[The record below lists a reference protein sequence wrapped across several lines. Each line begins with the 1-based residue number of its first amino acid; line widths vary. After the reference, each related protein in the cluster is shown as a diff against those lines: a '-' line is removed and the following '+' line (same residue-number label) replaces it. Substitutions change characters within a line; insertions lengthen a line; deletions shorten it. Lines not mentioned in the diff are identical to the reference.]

1 MHQTEALSNLI
12 AGIYDAA
19 LDSALWSEVLAKTR
33 EFVGGGAASLFIKE
47 PRSKKGRLLYRC
59 GALNPI
65 YEDLYWNKYV
75 KIDPISTSEFLAK
88 IAEPWGTA
96 DLVPYDEF
104 LKTRF
109 YEEWARPQGWI
120 DFVGATLDKSTTRA
134 ALVGVFR
141 HERHGLVDDEARRR
155 MQLVA
160 PHFRRAVLIA
170 KIIDLKSAQA
180 ASLADTLDG
189 LCASTFLVDH
199 NARIVHSNAA
209 GCAALSD
216 GDVVRA
222 VSGKLSVSDSEAD
235 KVLHQ
240 AIINADSGDVALGAK
255 GIAVMLKGQDGEQ
268 YVAHMLPLTSGA
280 RRTAGVAYSAVAAI
294 FIRPATLNGP
304 HPIEAIA
311 KAYQLTPTEMRVLM
325 MIVEIGGV
333 PEVAPVLGISETTV
347 KTHLQHIY
355 SKTGTGRQADL
366 VKLVAGFMAPVR
378 LIG

>member
-1 MHQTEALSNLI
+1 MDQTDALSILI

-19 LDSALWSEVLAKTR
+19 LDSSLWPEALVKTR

-47 PRSKKGRLLYRC
+47 PNAKEGKLLYRC
-59 GALNPI
+59 GALSPI

-75 KIDPISTSEFLAK
+75 KIDPVSTSEFLAK
-88 IAEPWGTA
+88 IGEPWGTA

-109 YEEWARPQGWI
+109 YKEWARPQGWI
-120 DFVGATLDKSTTRA
+120 DFVGATLEKSGTRA

-141 HERHGLVDDEARRR
+141 HERDGLVDDEARRR
-155 MQLVA
+155 MRLVA

-170 KIIDLKSAQA
+170 KIIDTKTAQA
-180 ASLADTLDG
+180 ASLADTLDC
-189 LCASTFLVDH
+189 LRTCTFLVDH
-199 NARIVHSNAA
+199 NARIVHANAV
-209 GCAALSD
+209 GCAALRD
-216 GDVVRA
+216 GVVVRA
-222 VSGKLSVSDSEAD
+222 VGGKLSVADSEAD

-240 AIINADSGDVALGAK
+240 AIINTCGGDVALGVK
-255 GIAVMLKGQDGEQ
+255 GIAVTLNGQDDER

-280 RRTAGVAYSAVAAI
+280 RRNAGAAYSAVAAI
-294 FIRPATLNGP
+294 FIRRATLEGP

-311 KAYQLTPTEMRVLM
+311 KAYHLTPTEMRVLM

-333 PEVAPVLGISETTV
+333 PEVAPVLGISDTTV
-347 KTHLQHIY
+347 RTHLQRIF

-366 VKLVAGFMAPVR
+366 VKLVAGFIPPF
-378 LIG
+378 G